1 MGAGVRL
8 GEDSPMLSLALLLLL
23 TPVQDAP
30 VLTNGTVAEAAARL
44 RPGQYLWAPQVA
56 PSGPMVMIVNLETQR
71 ATVYRNGLPIGITT
85 VSTGRRGHETPP
97 GLYTILQKDADHRS
111 SLYDDAPMPFMQRL
125 TWDGIALHGGHLPG
139 YPASHGCIRL
149 PEAFAALL
157 FGETRLGMLVVVA
170 RLKTMPTMAIT
181 EAAPLSANRVEPT
194 LWKDEGEP
202 AAPLSIVVS
211 TADREVR
218 VIRRGKEIGA
228 APVTFSAEVP
238 GPVAYQRQSDGRWL
252 RLLLPGQEGAGGTDI
267 AADLIQVD
275 PGFRERVLAA
285 AGPGSTVVV
294 TPDRLHPE
302 LSVASALVR
311 GER

>member
-111 SLYDDAPMPFMQRL
+111 SLYHDAPMPFMQRL

-139 YPASHGCIRL
+139 FPASHGCIRL

-157 FGETRLGMLVVVA
+157 FRETRVGMLVVVA
-170 RLKTMPTMAIT
+170 RLKAMPTMAIT
-181 EAAPLSANRVEPT
+181 EAAPLSSNRVEPT
-194 LWKDEGEP
+194 LWRDEGEP

-252 RLLLPGQEGAGGTDI
+252 RLFLPGQEGGGGI
-267 AADLIQVD
+267 GPGGRHD
-275 PGFRERVLAA
+275 PGR
-285 AGPGSTVVV
+285 P
-294 TPDRLHPE
+294 
-302 LSVASALVR
+302 
-311 GER
+311 

>member
-111 SLYDDAPMPFMQRL
+111 SLYHDAPMPFMQRL

-139 YPASHGCIRL
+139 FPASHGCIRL

-157 FGETRLGMLVVVA
+157 FRETRVGMLVVVA
-170 RLKTMPTMAIT
+170 RLKAMPTMAIT
-181 EAAPLSANRVEPT
+181 EAAPLSSNRVEPT
-194 LWKDEGEP
+194 LWRDEGEP

-252 RLLLPGQEGAGGTDI
+252 RLFLPGQEGAGGLDLG
-267 AADLIQVD
+267 ADMIQVD
-275 PGFRERVLAA
+275 PSFRERVLAA

-302 LSVASALVR
+302 LSVATALVR

>member
-1 MGAGVRL
+1 MGADGRL

-30 VLTNGTVAEAAARL
+30 VLTSGTVAEAAARL

-97 GLYTILQKDADHRS
+97 GVYTILQKDADHRS

-157 FGETRLGMLVVVA
+157 FRETRLGMLVVVA
-170 RLKTMPTMAIT
+170 RLKAMPTMAIT

-238 GPVAYQRQSDGRWL
+238 GPVAYQRQADGRWL
-252 RLLLPGQEGAGGTDI
+252 RLLLPGQEGAGGSDLGT
-267 AADLIQVD
+267 DLIQVD
-275 PGFRERVLAA
+275 SGFRERVLAA

-302 LSVASALVR
+302 LSVATALVR